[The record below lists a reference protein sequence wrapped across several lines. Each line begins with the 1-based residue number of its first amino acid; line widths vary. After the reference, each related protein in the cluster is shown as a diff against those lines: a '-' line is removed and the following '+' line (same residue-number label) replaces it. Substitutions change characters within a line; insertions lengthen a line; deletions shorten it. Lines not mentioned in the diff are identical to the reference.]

1 LLVTSGDLGDVSWS
15 ENWRNCI
22 HDQETVT
29 GILLIT
35 TTVEMI
41 EKFFFMPDGKYW
53 ADCGLSRGSGPFLE
67 RRNFRMFLNYHWRD
81 LINTKLHCL
90 HPLCNIAHRMS
101 GPRSLYCLKYWRCN
115 IFATSHIYWRCR
127 SLHRPSPAF
136 NQYSLPPRVG
146 AMPVQTD
153 G

>member
-81 LINTKLHCL
+81 LINTRLHCL
-90 HPLCNIAHRMS
+90 HRNITHCKSWSRSPYRLKHR
-101 GPRSLYCLKYWRCN
+101 RCYF
-115 IFATSHIYWRCR
+115 FATLCIYWRCG
-127 SLHRPSPAF
+127 SLHRPQGLLSTYHLLLVSRTNSF
-136 NQYSLPPRVG
+136 
-146 AMPVQTD
+146 VQN
-153 G
+153 